1 MARDGFQISG
11 TPDLRAGMNPVIR
24 PGARR
29 LVGVLTLALALGHA
43 PGLAQ
48 HDGHAPAKSSASCRV
63 CQLSAQLVTGLH
75 APLVLLVPQGVLVR
89 LGTLPEV
96 PYRRLVYGVRSERA
110 PPPTPSELQ
119 LG

>member
-1 MARDGFQISG
+1 MI
-11 TPDLRAGMNPVIR
+11 PVIR
-24 PGARR
+24 PGARH

-75 APLVLLVPQGVLVR
+75 APLVLLVSQGVLVR
-89 LGTLPEV
+89 LGTLLEA
-96 PYRRLVYGVRSERA
+96 PYRRLVYGSERA

>member
-1 MARDGFQISG
+1 
-11 TPDLRAGMNPVIR
+11 
-24 PGARR
+24 
-29 LVGVLTLALALGHA
+29 VLILALALGHA

-63 CQLSAQLVTGLH
+63 CQLSAQLVPGLH
-75 APLVLLVPQGVLVR
+75 APLALLVPQGVLVR
-89 LGTLPEV
+89 LGTLPEA
-96 PYRRLVYGVRSERA
+96 PYRRLVYGIRSERA